1 MANVD
6 IGPADNIQME
16 LTSGSAIV
24 EAWLPGLVL
33 QSRLNTHHIYTD
45 VSVALFFHSLAAFSS
60 WLPLISQRWPF
71 MGMARSENTRKK
83 KKRVA
88 GFFKKTKTEK
98 KKEID
103 ITASC

>member
-45 VSVALFFHSLAAFSS
+45 VSVALFFPQSGCVFIVAAFDLST
-60 WLPLISQRWPF
+60 LAFHGHGL
-71 MGMARSENTRKK
+71 K
-83 KKRVA
+83 
-88 GFFKKTKTEK
+88 
-98 KKEID
+98 
-103 ITASC
+103 